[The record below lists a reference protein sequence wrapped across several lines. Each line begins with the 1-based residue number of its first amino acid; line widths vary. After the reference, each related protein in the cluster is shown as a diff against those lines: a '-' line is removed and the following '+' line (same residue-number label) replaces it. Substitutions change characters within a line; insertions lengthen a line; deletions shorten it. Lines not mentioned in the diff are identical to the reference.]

1 VRAAGFSMQQILGI
15 INLALDINAT
25 ETQQMRRWFTTKDNA
40 DRTVSVV
47 PHEAVSF
54 TLSSLASWSTNINMC
69 ES

>member
-1 VRAAGFSMQQILGI
+1 MQQILGI

-25 ETQQMRRWFTTKDNA
+25 DTQQMRRWFTTKDNA

>member
-1 VRAAGFSMQQILGI
+1 MQQILGI

-40 DRTVSVV
+40 GRTVSVV
-47 PHEAVSF
+47 PPEEALSF